1 MDIGSRI
8 KDVRKK
14 KNISQSQ
21 LAESINS
28 SQSALAAYE
37 NGRKTPKIETL
48 SRIAS
53 ALDVSILDL
62 LPKELTFDTI
72 APATPEERQIYDILQ
87 TLNADGQRKVKEY
100 ASDLAGNALYQL
112 ASDRKHPIDK

>member
-14 KNISQSQ
+14 KHLSQIELSE
-21 LAESINS
+21 LLGTT
-28 SQSALAAYE
+28 QSALAAIE
-37 NGRKTPKIETL
+37 SNKRIPKLETL

>member
-1 MDIGSRI
+1 MDIGSLI
-8 KDVRKK
+8 KEVRKK

-21 LAESINS
+21 LAHELNTT
-28 SQSALAAYE
+28 QALITAYE
-37 NGRKTPKIETL
+37 NNKRTPKIETL

-100 ASDLAGNALYQL
+100 ASDLAGNALYKL